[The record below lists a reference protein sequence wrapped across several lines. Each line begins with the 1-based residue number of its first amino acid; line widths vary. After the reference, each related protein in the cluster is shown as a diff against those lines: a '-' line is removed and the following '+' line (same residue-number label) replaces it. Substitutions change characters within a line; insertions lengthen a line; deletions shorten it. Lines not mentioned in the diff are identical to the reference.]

1 MHTETRMFMINKFLE
16 ELKEGPTF
24 IPGKGGAPRATLGKV
39 AKAGVKDF
47 GRIIGGLAK
56 SFKGVTPGEAFRGA
70 GRART
75 RRGAEAQDFIKAVS
89 RTLAVQQSGQLG
101 DAAADALNPAG
112 GRRMGP
118 RIGATGT
125 KERREQGV
133 SNIRGAIKST
143 FGTKTSTVDVKDAQG
158 NPIKDP
164 ETGKPQQAVSGAEF
178 GELNPMR
185 LIPAMR
191 RRSLE
196 KSLARRKGKPE
207 DLAITRSLGLPEPEY
222 DITDPFKK
230 IKIAKKIKDL
240 DLEQDEIKKTL
251 GSAKKAEPV
260 TFRLRPGSGGG
271 GYSFEGK
278 PYGF

>member
-1 MHTETRMFMINKFLE
+1 MINKFLE

-24 IPGKGGAPRATLGKV
+24 IPGKGGAPRPTLGKV

-56 SFKGVTPGEAFRGA
+56 SFKGVTPGESFRGA

-75 RRGAEAQDFIKAVS
+75 RGGAAAQDFIKAVS
-89 RTLAVQQSGQLG
+89 RTLAVQQSGQMG

-133 SNIRGAIKST
+133 SNIRGGIKST

-191 RRSLE
+191 RSSLE

-207 DLAITRSLGLPEPEY
+207 DLPDSKRFGTPEPEY
-222 DITDPFKK
+222 KISDPFER
-230 IKIAKKIKDL
+230 IKIAKKIQDL
-240 DLEQDEIKKTL
+240 DMEQDEIRKTL

-260 TFRLRPGSGGG
+260 TFRLRPGSGG
-271 GYSFEGK
+271 YSFEGK

>member
-1 MHTETRMFMINKFLE
+1 MINKFLE
-16 ELKEGPTF
+16 ERKAEPTF
-24 IPGKGGAPRATLGKV
+24 IPGKGGAPRPTLGKV

-75 RRGAEAQDFIKAVS
+75 KGGAAAQDFIKSVS
-89 RTLAVQQSGQLG
+89 RTLAVQQSGQMG

-133 SNIRGAIKST
+133 SNIRGGIKST
-143 FGTKTSTVDVKDAQG
+143 FGTKTATVDVKDAQG
-158 NPIKDP
+158 NRVIDP

-178 GELNPMR
+178 GALNPMR

-196 KSLARRKGKPE
+196 KSLERRKGKPE
-207 DLAITRSLGLPEPEY
+207 DLATTRSLGLPEPEY
-222 DITDPFKK
+222 KISDPFERIKIMSK
-230 IKIAKKIKDL
+230 IKNL
-240 DLEQDEIKKTL
+240 DMEQDEIRKTL

-260 TFRLRPGSGGG
+260 TFKIRKGAG